1 MGQFDVRV
9 FLTHCY
15 VPSLIQMSPT
25 VTIEPFW
32 GIGVM
37 DVADLIDRYL
47 EEVLKQ
53 PLQPVEKKVVG
64 PNKIRDEGA
73 SAVITFSGMEASD
86 HIEATEKTESALLL
100 CRDVL
105 ALRQLQRGYVAGFLS
120 MQTDVSPVQLFT
132 QIRRPYP
139 ILRKVQ
145 NLPFFETESDIFS
158 RIAGKAQKHPILRVY
173 LSLYADAV
181 AYSDT
186 LISNI
191 SLETRLMK
199 IWTLLE
205 AMASSEQGTK
215 KQKVKGLFKRFQT
228 STCPDYRNHPGQ
240 DLLDVA
246 YKWRNI
252 IVHCGGCSAATQPDD
267 IQFCQAFQSEFER
280 ILEDLNQYCRGLLHA
295 FAQSLP

>member
-1 MGQFDVRV
+1 MGRFDVRV

-15 VPSLIQMSPT
+15 VPSLIQVSPT
-25 VTIEPFW
+25 VTIEPFL

-53 PLQPVEKKVVG
+53 PLPPVEKKVVG

-73 SAVITFSGMEASD
+73 SAVITFSSVEASD
-86 HIEATEKTESALLL
+86 HIEAIEKTESSLLL

-120 MQTDVSPVQLFT
+120 MQTDASPVQLFA

-145 NLPFFETESDIFS
+145 NLPFFETESDIYGQ
-158 RIAGKAQKHPILRVY
+158 IARKAQRHPILRVY

-181 AYSDT
+181 AHSDT
-186 LISNI
+186 LVSNI
-191 SLETRLMK
+191 SLETRLLK
-199 IWTLLE
+199 TWTLLE
-205 AMASSEQGTK
+205 AMATSEQGTK
-215 KQKVKGLFKRFQT
+215 KQMVKALFRRFQS
-228 STCPDYRNHPGQ
+228 STYPNYKNYTGR
-240 DLLDVA
+240 DLLDIA
-246 YKWRNI
+246 YEWRNV
-252 IVHCGGCSAATQPDD
+252 IVHCGGCSAATQPGD
-267 IQFCQAFQSEFER
+267 IRFCQAFQSESGD
-280 ILEDLNQYCRGLLHA
+280 ILEDLNQSCRGLLHA
-295 FAQSLP
+295 FAHSLP

>member
-15 VPSLIQMSPT
+15 VPSLTQMSPDII
-25 VTIEPFW
+25 IEPFR

-37 DVADLIDRYL
+37 DVVDLIDRYL

-53 PLQPVEKKVVG
+53 PLQPVEKKAIT

-73 SAVITFSGMEASD
+73 SAVVTFSSIEASD
-86 HIEATEKTESALLL
+86 HIEAIEKTASSLLL
-100 CRDVL
+100 CRDIL

-120 MQTDVSPVQLFT
+120 MQTDVSPVQLYA
-132 QIRRPYP
+132 QVHRPYP

-145 NLPFFETESDIFS
+145 NLPIFETEGDILA
-158 RIAGKAQKHPILRVY
+158 RIADKAQRHPILRAY

-186 LISNI
+186 LVSDI

-199 IWTLLE
+199 TWTLLE
-205 AMASSEQGTK
+205 TMATSEQGTK
-215 KQKVKGLFKRFQT
+215 KQKVKALFTHYQT
-228 STCPDYRNHPGQ
+228 SAYLNYRGHQGQ
-240 DLLDVA
+240 DLLDIA

-252 IVHCGGCSAATQPDD
+252 IVHCGGCSAATQPGD
-267 IQFCQAFQSEFER
+267 IRFCQDFQPEFEH
-280 ILEDLNQYCRGLLHA
+280 ILEDLNQSCRGLLHA
-295 FAQSLP
+295 FAHSLP

>member
-15 VPSLIQMSPT
+15 VPSLIQMSSD
-25 VTIEPFW
+25 VIIEPFW
-32 GIGVM
+32 GIGVI

-53 PLQPVEKKVVG
+53 LLQPVEKKVVTS
-64 PNKIRDEGA
+64 NKIRDEGA
-73 SAVITFSGMEASD
+73 SAVITFSSIEASN
-86 HIEATEKTESALLL
+86 HVEAIGKTKSSLLL

-120 MQTDVSPVQLFT
+120 MQTDVSPVHLYA

-145 NLPFFETESDIFS
+145 NLPIVETEGDIFA
-158 RIAGKAQKHPILRVY
+158 RIADKAQKHSTLRVY

-186 LISNI
+186 LVSDI

-199 IWTLLE
+199 TWTLLE
-205 AMASSEQGTK
+205 AMATSEQGKK
-215 KQKVKGLFKRFQT
+215 KQKVKSLFKRYQI
-228 STCPDYRNHPGQ
+228 STYPDYRNHKGQ
-240 DLLDVA
+240 DLLDIA

-252 IVHCGGCSAATQPDD
+252 IVHCGGCSATARPSDVR
-267 IQFCQAFQSEFER
+267 FCHTFRSEFEH
-280 ILEDLNQYCRGLLHA
+280 ILEDLNQSCRGLLHA
-295 FAQSLP
+295 FAHSLP